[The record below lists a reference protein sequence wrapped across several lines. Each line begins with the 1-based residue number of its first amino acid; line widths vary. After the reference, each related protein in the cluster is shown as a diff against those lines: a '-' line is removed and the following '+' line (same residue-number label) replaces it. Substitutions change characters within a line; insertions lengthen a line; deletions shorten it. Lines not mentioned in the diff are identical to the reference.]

1 MARTST
7 KQKRQ
12 ARNRRKGIA
21 ILSVSLLA
29 LGVGSAGYVYLKQS
43 RIQLDAETLCP
54 KTGPTSITAI
64 LIDSTD
70 PLAAVQK
77 DYVQKYFDEFSESIP
92 DGAMVSMYSTSA
104 YSEQQFG
111 PTARLCNPGDG
122 SGASELTANPQ
133 RLRQRWQEMFREPFR
148 NMVETDIERGS
159 ASQSPLLEMLKAL
172 SVDAFPLKDRASP
185 LQLIIVS
192 DMLANTSQ
200 YSHYTNHVSFES
212 LRDQPYFVHLFPN
225 LRDVD
230 VRVLYVG
237 REGLEEIQTRQH
249 AEFWAAYFEFVGASL
264 KSIKRI

>member
-7 KQKRQ
+7 KRKRL

-21 ILSVSLLA
+21 ILSVSLVV
-29 LGVGSAGYVYLKQS
+29 LGAGSAGYIFLKQS
-43 RIQLDAETLCP
+43 RTQLDAETLCP

-92 DGAMVSMYSTSA
+92 DGAMVSMYSASA
-104 YSEQQFG
+104 YSEQQFA
-111 PTARLCNPGDG
+111 PTAQLCNPGDG

-172 SVDAFPLKDRASP
+172 SVDAFPLKDRVSP
-185 LQLIIVS
+185 LQVIIVS

-200 YSHYTNHVSFES
+200 YSHYRNDVSFES
-212 LRDQPYFVHLFPN
+212 LREQPYFVHLFPN

-237 REGLEEIQTRQH
+237 RAGQEDIQTRQH
-249 AEFWAAYFEFVGASL
+249 AEFWAAYFEFVGARL